1 MTGLLLRLFVRN
13 ADQTDDPKV
22 RGAYGV
28 LSGIVGIL
36 CNLLLFTG
44 KLVVGT
50 ISGSVSITADAVN
63 NLSDA
68 SSSLVTLVGFRIAE
82 KPADEDDPYGHA
94 RVEYISGLVVA
105 ALILLIGAELAKSSV
120 EKIFHPAPVEFSPV
134 VAVVLVV
141 SILVKLWMALLNRT
155 LGRRIQSA
163 ALQATAADSRND
175 VISTA
180 AVLLAAAV
188 EAWSG
193 WTIDGYVGLLVAL
206 FIIWSGVGIARDTID
221 PLLGKATDPA
231 LRELIAEE
239 VFRSD
244 KVLGF
249 HDLMVHDY
257 GPGQRFATVH
267 VEMDMREDPMVCDD
281 IIDDIERDCWER
293 HKIHL
298 CIHYDPIVTDD
309 EELNHM
315 RALVRQYIQELDPRL
330 SIHDFRMVRGPGH
343 TNLIFDMIIPYEMKS
358 RKAELK
364 RQIDQAVRQESDR
377 YFTVIT
383 FDEAAFHG
391 QEKGDRRE

>member
-1 MTGLLLRLFVRN
+1 MATPGWNIF
-13 ADQTDDPKV
+13 
-22 RGAYGV
+22 
-28 LSGIVGIL
+28 
-36 CNLLLFTG
+36 
-44 KLVVGT
+44 
-50 ISGSVSITADAVN
+50 
-63 NLSDA
+63 
-68 SSSLVTLVGFRIAE
+68 
-82 KPADEDDPYGHA
+82 PAWWW
-94 RVEYISGLVVA
+94 R
-105 ALILLIGAELAKSSV
+105 
-120 EKIFHPAPVEFSPV
+120 
-134 VAVVLVV
+134 
-141 SILVKLWMALLNRT
+141 
-155 LGRRIQSA
+155 
-163 ALQATAADSRND
+163 
-175 VISTA
+175 
-180 AVLLAAAV
+180 
-188 EAWSG
+188 
-193 WTIDGYVGLLVAL
+193 
-206 FIIWSGVGIARDTID
+206 SGVGIARDTID

-267 VEMDMREDPMVCDD
+267 VEMDMREDPMVCHD